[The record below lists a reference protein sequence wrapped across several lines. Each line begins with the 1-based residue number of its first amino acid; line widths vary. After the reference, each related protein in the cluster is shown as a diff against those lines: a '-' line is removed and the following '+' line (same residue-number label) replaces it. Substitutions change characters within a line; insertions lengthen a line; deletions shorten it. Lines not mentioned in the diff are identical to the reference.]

1 MKKTALLFLL
11 LPFFLQAQEEPYEFK
26 EVKMIEAT
34 PVKNQQKTGTC
45 WAFSTAS
52 FLESEAIRMGEGAHD
67 FSEMYVARHIYRKK
81 CENYVRRLGKANLS
95 EGALAHDYLNV
106 VREYGIVPESA
117 YPGKK
122 DSSAPFDH
130 AGLEKDLRTM
140 CNDMIERGSK
150 GELPADWLKQ
160 IDKRLD
166 EEFGVPPV
174 KFSYNG
180 AIFTPVTFRD
190 HLGINPDDY
199 INFTSFTHHPFYT
212 SFILEVPDNF
222 SNGSFYNLPLNELMR
237 VLNFAIRSG
246 YSVEWDADVSNKG
259 FAAGNGLAIVPE
271 KSWEDKDAAARSNMF
286 KFWEPE
292 KNVTQ
297 DYRQEQFDRLI
308 TQDDH
313 LMHIVGVLDEA
324 NSGMYYAVKNS
335 WGEVSDLKGYVY
347 VSEAY
352 MRLNTISITVH
363 KNAVPGNILERIGL
377 VSANETQP
385 ANSAQDKLRSGEVQ
399 LAPDSKQLPTPAG
412 TKPKATAPGKKPA
425 MQATPSSK
433 Q

>member
-1 MKKTALLFLL
+1 MKKIGLLFLF
-11 LPFFLQAQEEPYEFK
+11 LPLFLRAQEEAYQFK

-52 FLESEAIRMGEGAHD
+52 FLESEALRLGKGEHD
-67 FSEMYVARHIYRKK
+67 FSEMYAVRYIYRQK
-81 CENYVRRLGKANLS
+81 CENYVRRQGKANLS
-95 EGALAHDYLNV
+95 EGGLAHDLLHV
-106 VREYGIVPESA
+106 VRQYGIVPESV

-122 DSSAPFDH
+122 DLSAPYDH
-130 AGLEKDLRTM
+130 SKLEKDLQAM
-140 CNDMIERGSK
+140 CNELIALGTK
-150 GELPADWLKQ
+150 GELPADWQKQ

-174 KFSYNG
+174 KFSYKG
-180 AIFTPVTFRD
+180 AVFTPVTFRD
-190 HLGINPDDY
+190 YMGINPDDY
-199 INFTSFTHHPFYT
+199 INITSFTHHPFWT
-212 SFILEVPDNF
+212 SFILEIPDNF
-222 SNGSFYNLPLNELMR
+222 ANGSFYNLPLNEMIR

-246 YSVEWDADVSNKG
+246 FSVEWDADVSNKG
-259 FAAGNGLAIVPE
+259 FSSGNGLAIVPE
-271 KSWEDKDAAARSNMF
+271 KSWEDKDAAARANMF

-292 KNVTQ
+292 KNITQ
-297 DYRQEQFDRLI
+297 DYRQELFDRLI

-335 WGEVSDLKGYVY
+335 WGEVSDMKGYVY

-352 MRLNTISITVH
+352 MRLNTISITLH
-363 KNAVPGNILERIGL
+363 KDALPKDVLQRVGIVTAE
-377 VSANETQP
+377 P
-385 ANSAQDKLRSGEVQ
+385 AKPAKSAQDKLRSGDVE
-399 LAPDSKQLPTPAG
+399 LAPQSNQLPTPSGAP
-412 TKPKATAPGKKPA
+412 PKATPGKKPA
-425 MQATPSSK
+425 LNAAPSSK